1 MKNKVY
7 TNIQKKERQ
16 IKDFLQLASFPTLVL
31 MRLKID
37 APEKPIVSLTA
48 ENGGE
53 NNFEVAFEIL

>member
-1 MKNKVY
+1 
-7 TNIQKKERQ
+7 
-16 IKDFLQLASFPTLVL
+16 

-37 APEKPIVSLTA
+37 APEKPIVSLTKA